1 MILVKMKKTKK
12 GVGTMES
19 TLLAK
24 VCTVI
29 GIIGGLVA
37 SWFGGWDGAM
47 STLIICMS
55 IDFISGLIVAGVFNN
70 SPKTENGALESRA
83 SWKGLARKCMT
94 LLFVLVA
101 VRLDMIFGTNYIR
114 DSVIIG
120 YIASEIVSIVEN
132 AGLMGVPIPD
142 KIVKAI
148 EILKDRKDKE

>member
-1 MILVKMKKTKK
+1 MMKEKERRR
-12 GVGTMES
+12 TMEA
-19 TLLAK
+19 TMMTKICATIGLLG
-24 VCTVI
+24 
-29 GIIGGLVA
+29 GIVA

-47 STLIICMS
+47 STLIICMG
-55 IDFISGLIVAGVFNN
+55 IDFVSGLIVAGVFNN

-101 VRLDMIFGTNYIR
+101 VRLDMIFDTNYIR

-120 YIASEIVSIVEN
+120 YIASEVVSIVEN

-148 EILKDRKDKE
+148 EILKDRQEKE